1 MRGLTDKQARFVEE
15 YLVDLNATQA
25 AIRAGYS
32 ARTAEWIGPQLLGKN
47 HVSSAIAMKM
57 ADRSKRTEITADLV
71 MRDVEAIKRDAMRES
86 TDKDGNPAMVNHAAA
101 LKACELQGKHLGMF
115 TDKVA
120 MTIESSSDEE
130 LDAKI
135 ADLLRK
141 TGIGKTAG

>member
-1 MRGLTDKQARFVEE
+1 MRGLTHKQERFVQE

-32 ARTAEWIGPQLLGKN
+32 ARTAEWIGPQLLGKS
-47 HVSSAIAMKM
+47 HVSNAIAMKM

-86 TDKDGNPAMVNHAAA
+86 ADKDGNPAMVNHAAA

-115 TDKVA
+115 TDKLA

-135 ADLLRK
+135 VDLLRK